1 MPIPEA
7 ERYLW
12 LDEATDERV
21 THLVE
26 LMLSGHHFQKSDFPG
41 GDTSFSPIREEKKTR
56 EKVCVR
62 WTNLMINLS
71 TAAIYALVNLL
82 QL

>member
-1 MPIPEA
+1 MPIPKA

-12 LDEATDERV
+12 LDEVKEDRV

-26 LMLSGHHFQKSDFPG
+26 LMLSGHHFQKSNFTG
-41 GDTSFSPIREEKKTR
+41 GDTSFSPVGEEKKTR
-56 EKVCVR
+56 AKVCVR

-71 TAAIYALVNLL
+71 TAEIYALVNLL